1 MIALTATADID
12 RLLKKNCLN
21 ERHNEGK
28 NSLLPLQQWLNF
40 SVVCG
45 VLVCYMLYVVFCWL
59 SRVVSCRVSASC
71 SGVSVVVIWYRFF
84 LFFFTILSPLL
95 LQPNTFLFCLLLDF
109 VSGGSCA

>member
-1 MIALTATADID
+1 MVASTATANID

-28 NSLLPLQQWLNF
+28 NSLLPFQQWLNC

-59 SRVVSCRVSASC
+59 SRVVSCRAVPCRAVPCRAVPCRAVPCRVSASC
-71 SGVSVVVIWYRFF
+71 SGVSVVVI
-84 LFFFTILSPLL
+84 
-95 LQPNTFLFCLLLDF
+95 
-109 VSGGSCA
+109 